1 MYNITHVYIPINRN
15 GRREEYREWCINNVS
30 PYSTEITWIMVERP
44 VSSTIIDFYE
54 ASDALAFKLRFG
66 L

>member
-15 GRREEYREWCINNVS
+15 KQKEEFKDWCLTNVS
-30 PYSTEITWIMVERP
+30 PYSTEITWILEEKAKKFLV
-44 VSSTIIDFYE
+44 FNFFE
-54 ASDALAFKLRFG
+54 AADALAFKLTFG